1 MTAVAERLR
10 AVPRGELIAL
20 AAITAVFVASY
31 VYHPPDDG
39 GFILCLFRRFTGLP
53 CMGCGLTRSFCA
65 TAKGEVGRAFD
76 FHWLGPALFLVAG
89 VYWARGVALVAGFS
103 EAVDR
108 FDRTVSRW
116 RLPYALVAALLVAW
130 VLRLASLAV

>member
-1 MTAVAERLR
+1 MTSMPARR
-10 AVPRGELIAL
+10 PVPRGELVAF
-20 AAITAVFVASY
+20 AVITAIFVAS
-31 VYHPPDDG
+31 VVWHPADDG
-39 GFILCLFRRFTGLP
+39 GFVLCLFRRLTDLP
-53 CMGCGLTRSFCA
+53 CPGCGLTRSFCA

-76 FHWLGPALFLVAG
+76 FHWLGPALFLVAA

-116 RLPYALVAALLVAW
+116 RLPYALVAALFVAW